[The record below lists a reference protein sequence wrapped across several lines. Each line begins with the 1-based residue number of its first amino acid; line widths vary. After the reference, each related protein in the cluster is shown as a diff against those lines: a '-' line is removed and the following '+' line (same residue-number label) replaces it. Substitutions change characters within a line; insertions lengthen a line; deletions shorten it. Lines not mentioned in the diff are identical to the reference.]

1 MGNKN
6 RQGVWMTNTYKRFQ
20 RYISPFIFV
29 LLFYI
34 NLSLWLRG
42 LSSNPIV
49 NSLSIL
55 FISMLWPLFFFTQK
69 SVVVKRVVI
78 FNLLIFTVGLY
89 SYQRFF
95 DAETELTTF
104 TVLSCFWLIT
114 LISLLE
120 LKKVERTK
128 VIRWGF
134 YVLVGAFWL
143 VTFGLFFTYKTYGD
157 LDKGFIFALM
167 QTNPNESLEYFL
179 DVLWNWQ
186 LIGYVSLFIGGFF
199 FYLKVA
205 SRSYRSSQIP
215 YVLLVISFLFLGISS
230 QNESSFG
237 GVKRAYGYVK
247 EYQYELSQ
255 LQKVISERQLLNHQ
269 YSAVAT
275 SEGKLHI
282 MVIGE
287 SLAKSHLSSYGYHV
301 RTTPWIDASDKI
313 LFTNAYSN
321 HTHTMESLSLALT
334 QSNQYNDLPYYES
347 VSLISL
353 LNQAKFQTAWLSNQ
367 VSASEW
373 DNLVSALAYESSYVR
388 FINNNV
394 GKSDRTNKLDK
405 ALIGELSQYLA
416 TIDKTKNHFIVLH
429 MMGSHISYCDR
440 VKGENIELPE
450 NDFYMT
456 SDKDLRCYDQTVK
469 STDNFLNKIFNL
481 VKEEKGFAS
490 LTYFSDHGEDVI
502 NGLGHDAKQFTEAM
516 SEIPFLIWTGKG
528 VNNKIREQLMRNRHK
543 IFTNDLIFDTMI
555 GLIGIE
561 NNVYQPEFDV
571 SSEQYYL
578 PKEIAATLH
587 NKVLI
592 SRLPGQKK

>member
-1 MGNKN
+1 MSNA
-6 RQGVWMTNTYKRFQ
+6 YKRFQ
-20 RYISPFIFV
+20 QYISPAIFV
-29 LLFYI
+29 LLFCI
-34 NLSLWLRG
+34 NISLWLRG
-42 LSSNPIV
+42 LSFNSIV

-55 FISMLWPLFFFTQK
+55 FMSTLWLLLFFAQK
-69 SVVVKRVVI
+69 TAAVKKI
-78 FNLLIFTVGLY
+78 IILNLLIFTVGLY

-95 DAETELTTF
+95 DTQTELATF
-104 TVLSCFWLIT
+104 IIFSCLWLIT

-120 LKKVERTK
+120 LTKLERQRA
-128 VIRWGF
+128 IRWGF
-134 YVLVGAFWL
+134 FVLVGAFWL
-143 VTFGLFFTYKTYGD
+143 VTFGLFFTYKSYGD
-157 LDKGFIFALM
+157 LDKGFIFTLM
-167 QTNPNESLEYFL
+167 QTNPKESLEYFVE
-179 DVLWNWQ
+179 VLWNWK
-186 LIGYVSLFIGGFF
+186 LIGYVSLFISGFF
-199 FYLKVA
+199 FYLKVTPKP
-205 SRSYRSSQIP
+205 YRSSRTS
-215 YVLLVISFLFLGISS
+215 YVLLVISFLFLGVFT
-230 QNESSFG
+230 QHESAFG

-255 LQKVISERQLLNHQ
+255 LQEIISNRQSFNHQ

-275 SEGKLHI
+275 DEGRLHI

-287 SLAKSHLSSYGYHV
+287 SLSKSHLSSYGYHV
-301 RTTPWIDASDKI
+301 STTPWITMSDKI
-313 LFTNAYSN
+313 QFTNAYSN

-334 QSNQYNDLPYYES
+334 QSNQYNGLPYYES

-373 DNLVSALAYESSYVR
+373 DNLVSALAHESAYVR

-416 TIDKTKNHFIVLH
+416 TIDKTQNHFIVLH

-440 VKGENIELPE
+440 VKGEDIQLPE
-450 NDFYMT
+450 DESYM
-456 SDKDLRCYDQTVK
+456 SSVQSLHCYDQTVK
-469 STDNFLNKIFNL
+469 STDNFLNQIYNL
-481 VKEEKGFAS
+481 VSEEEGFAS

-502 NGLGHDAKQFTEAM
+502 NGLGHDAKQFTETM

-528 VNNKIREQLMRNRHK
+528 LNDKTHEQLMNNRHE

-555 GLIGIE
+555 GIVGIK
-561 NNVYQPEFDV
+561 NNVYQPEFDI

-592 SRLPGQKK
+592 SRLPNQILKESNADH

>member
-1 MGNKN
+1 
-6 RQGVWMTNTYKRFQ
+6 MTNTYKRFQ
-20 RYISPFIFV
+20 RYISPFIFI
-29 LLFYI
+29 LLFCI
-34 NLSLWLRG
+34 NLSFWLRG

-55 FISMLWPLFFFTQK
+55 FISMLWLLFFFTQK
-69 SVVVKRVVI
+69 SVVVKRVII

-95 DAETELTTF
+95 DTETELTTF
-104 TVLSCFWLIT
+104 TIFSCIWLIT

-120 LKKVERTK
+120 LKKAERAK

-186 LIGYVSLFIGGFF
+186 LIGYVSLFFGGFF

-205 SRSYRSSQIP
+205 SKSYRSSRVP
-215 YVLLVISFLFLGISS
+215 YVLLVISFLFLGILS

-275 SEGKLHI
+275 DKGKLHI

-301 RTTPWIDASDKI
+301 TTTPWIDTSDKI
-313 LFTNAYSN
+313 QFTNAYSN

-334 QSNQYNDLPYYES
+334 QSNQYNGLPYYES

-353 LNQAKFQTAWLSNQ
+353 LNQAKFKTAWLSNQ
-367 VSASEW
+367 VPASEW
-373 DNLVSALAYESSYVR
+373 DNLVSALAHESAYVR

-394 GKSDRTNKLDK
+394 GKSDRTSKLDK

-416 TIDKTKNHFIVLH
+416 TIDKTQNHFIVLH

-450 NDFYMT
+450 DDLYT
-456 SDKDLRCYDQTVK
+456 PSDKDLRCYDQTVK
-469 STDNFLNKIFNL
+469 STDNFLNQIYNL
-481 VKEEKGFAS
+481 VSGEESFAS
-490 LTYFSDHGEDVI
+490 LTFFSDHGEDVI
-502 NGLGHDAKQFTEAM
+502 NGLGHDAKQFTETM

-528 VNNKIREQLMRNRHK
+528 LNNKTREQLMNNRHK
-543 IFTNDLIFDTMI
+543 IFTNDLIFDTMT
-555 GLIGIE
+555 GLIGIK
-561 NNVYQPEFDV
+561 NKVYQPEFDM

-578 PKEIAATLH
+578 PEEIAATLH

-592 SRLPGQKK
+592 SRFSGQKK